1 MYIDVSLVETL
12 DSSLEFLGYNRCNL
26 KYQCNFDSPR
36 QEMGNMATGSTTE
49 VLADS
54 SVGDCAP
61 CAPGVSCPLVSEVDM
76 AMHRYKK

>member
-1 MYIDVSLVETL
+1 
-12 DSSLEFLGYNRCNL
+12 
-26 KYQCNFDSPR
+26 
-36 QEMGNMATGSTTE
+36 MGNVATSSTTE

-76 AMHRYKK
+76 AMHRYKMNRVIKFGHHVVVVLTNNLDLDL